1 MSATVDPYPNDV
13 FAGKVTTV
21 GGVVDSA
28 TRSFF
33 VETEFA
39 NRDGK
44 LKPGLFARVEM
55 KAK

>member
-1 MSATVDPYPNDV
+1 MKARVDPYPDQV
-13 FAGKVTTV
+13 FEGRVTTI
-21 GGVVDSA
+21 GGVIDPA
-28 TRSFF
+28 TRSLA

-55 KAK
+55 AVR

>member
-1 MSATVDPYPNDV
+1 V
-13 FAGKVTTV
+13 V
-21 GGVVDSA
+21 GGVIDPA
-28 TRSFF
+28 TRSFA

-55 KAK
+55 DAR